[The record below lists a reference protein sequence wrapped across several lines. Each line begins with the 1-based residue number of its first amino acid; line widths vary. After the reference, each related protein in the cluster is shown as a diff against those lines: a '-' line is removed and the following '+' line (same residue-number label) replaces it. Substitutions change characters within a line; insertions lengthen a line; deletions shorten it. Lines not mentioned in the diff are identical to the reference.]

1 MKGKMD
7 KKEFIASILL
17 CVFLLLFVVV
27 AILGL
32 TNKDKQ
38 IVTEQPPVI
47 DENTYISLSNVED
60 ESYLT
65 IYKKV
70 NLKKVNFSNIP
81 EVLTTSF
88 YEKQDQ
94 FIKNIND
101 KISSNKEYI
110 DNYNKNNNIT
120 DYSVNSEIDSIII
133 YDLKDNILSLLY
145 LIEDKVDY
153 IGINN
158 NISNIFIDVSNNSL
172 VNNEMLL
179 SKYNLTKN
187 SICDAIFDNILNYHG
202 DTFKNI
208 SNNKELTKEEV
219 LTKKNDYVSQLA
231 EKFDEYIYLYFND
244 GSLYLKYN
252 RNDIS
257 NLLFD
262 EGLDKTTF
270 STLKVNIN

>member
-1 MKGKMD
+1 MD

-70 NLKKVNFSNIP
+70 NLKKVNFSNVP

-231 EKFDEYIYLYFND
+231 EKFDDYIYLYFND